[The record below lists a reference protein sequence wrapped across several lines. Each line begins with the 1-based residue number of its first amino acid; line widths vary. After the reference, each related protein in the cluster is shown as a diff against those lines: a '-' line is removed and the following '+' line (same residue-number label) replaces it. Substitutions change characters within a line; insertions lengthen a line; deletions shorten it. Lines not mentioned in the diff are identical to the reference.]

1 MKNYDKPIQCIKKQ
15 RHCFANRGLCSQS
28 YDFSSSRIWMW
39 ELDYKRSSA
48 LKNWCFWTVV
58 LEKDL
63 ASPLDSKKI
72 QPVNPKGYQSW
83 IFIGS
88 TDAEDEA
95 PVLWPPDMKDWLI
108 GKDPDA
114 GKDWSGRRRGRQ
126 GWDGWMT
133 SWTQWTWIWVSSRSW
148 WQGRLAC
155 CSPWDCKELD
165 MTKQLNWT
173 ECLLLKLNF
182 NKRMCQCCFF
192 RENIGK
198 TYV

>member
-1 MKNYDKPIQCIKKQ
+1 
-15 RHCFANRGLCSQS
+15 
-28 YDFSSSRIWMW
+28 MW

-58 LEKDL
+58 LERDL

-173 ECLLLKLNF
+173 ELNVNF
-182 NKRMCQCCFF
+182 PSIKHFPFELSVWNNSFLRLSGIVFVSGVKINLQVLYKFF
-192 RENIGK
+192 LNS
-198 TYV
+198 